1 MKGIT
6 HLFCLAICGS
16 LVSIS
21 SFGQPTVLVLDTF
34 DANTANTSDLNVDLA
49 RQSGVLAPVPYT
61 MAVSPTHYGHQLQ
74 NPNAVNQLLLADFP
88 NSTVSPN
95 YNFNGAQSQGG
106 LKISFDVDSMP
117 TVYGGTA
124 DNWGCINLGMA
135 AADQLANVNQGVN
148 HCGILFRA
156 AGTIQAFDG
165 GAVISP
171 SPEPVYSTRAP
182 GTYNHIDLVITDTD
196 GNPFDGAGN
205 TIIEV
210 YANGGPLPV
219 WTFTKAG
226 GFADNYINFQGS
238 WRAHLDNLSVVR
250 LPADLVPVVANPSF
264 EADTFN
270 VWPGYVNGNGPIT
283 GWTAA
288 GGAGVNPA
296 GGSAPFADNG
306 SIPDGRQVAFI
317 QQDSALSQ
325 VISGFTI
332 GASYRVTYFENA
344 RTGGTRPFLKVAI
357 GGQVIVA
364 DHEVAQVGGAN
375 PYREVVSDA
384 FVATSTSMQLEFI
397 KSNPQGGDTTLL
409 IDKVSIVLPNT
420 PPTITV
426 QPQDQRT
433 AIGETAA
440 FSVSASGSAPLSYQW
455 WFGDVDLVGQTG
467 PTLQVPV
474 QYGDEGGEYYVVVE
488 NAYGSVTSRRATLKV
503 LQGVPGIFNT
513 GVDDNKA
520 ALPDGAVDPHYVLI
534 VNADSASID
543 ALVENSGAFPIVAG
557 PWVANTSGSKWIG
570 PRFDTSGAAGLAQGN
585 GTYVYRLTFD
595 LSGLDLATVVITGG
609 WAVDNTGLGIRV
621 NGADTGVVN
630 NSGFGGLTPFT
641 LSVANATFVDGLNTL
656 DFVVQNADA
665 VAGYTGLYVGN
676 LRGTAELPGTPPSIT
691 QQPQG
696 QVAGTGES
704 VTFVVLAGGSSPLTY
719 EWRKNGAPIGAPS
732 GPTYTIPSAQL
743 EDAGTYSVVVS
754 SPYGT
759 ATSADAVLTVRTK
772 VTTLFNTGVDDAG
785 AVLADGTVDAHYKLV
800 VNPDS
805 TSSDAIVENSA
816 AFPIVAGPWVANSA
830 GSKWIGPRFDTVA
843 AAGGAGVLGDYA
855 YRLTFDLTGL
865 DPATVV
871 ITGVW
876 ATDNPGPD
884 ILVNGVS
891 SGQANAGNFDA
902 FTPFTIGT
910 GFLAGLNTLD
920 FKVNNLSPGYT
931 GLRVERI
938 RGLATALP
946 PDTAPFIVEDPQ
958 GVQATVGD
966 RVVLMVR
973 ANGSAPLSYQWFFGP
988 DPLLDETGPSLTLQL
1003 DFPDQ
1008 AGDYSVE
1015 VSNPFGFV
1023 SSRAARVEVS
1033 QTPRIDRNPQ
1043 SQLLAPGDPAAFMV
1057 EVSGEEPFAYQWYR
1071 NNQPIPGATEA
1082 AFSLAS
1088 ASDADAG
1095 AYFVRVSNA
1104 YGSADSALAILI
1116 VAQAVPGLFNTGVD
1130 DSGNALPDGAVDPHY
1145 VFAVNPDSAA
1155 TATLVQDSTVFPIV
1169 TGPWV
1174 PNTAN
1179 SKWIGPRME
1188 TSGAALGDYT
1198 YRTTFNLQG
1207 LDPATVRI
1215 TGMWA
1220 ADDGGTAMLINGQS
1234 TGQTTANGFAS
1245 LTPFSITTGF
1255 TAGLNTLD
1263 FRLNNSAVG
1272 YTGLY
1277 IDQVR
1282 ALAAPLTNVN
1292 HAPSFGLG
1300 AAAITTFEDQGP
1312 ITLPGVAFDIS
1323 AGPWYEAGQTLT
1335 FLVTCDTPALF
1346 TSQPAIDPTGTL
1358 TFTSAPNANGNATV
1372 TVVLK
1377 DNGGTANGGVD
1388 SSAAQTFQIV
1398 VASVNDYPVASPLS
1412 VTVDQDSVVTF
1423 QLPASDADGDT
1434 LQYIVT
1440 QPAVHGT
1447 LVVQVQTGQISYA
1460 PDPVYCGPDSFK
1472 FRVSDGQYNS
1482 EEATVSITVNC
1493 LNQPPQCEAKIWP
1506 ADCALRLPGQTGLY
1520 ALALDG
1526 EKACL
1531 TLAGSGSDPDG
1542 DPLQFSWAWDGASTA
1557 GTAWL
1562 TNCFDLGCHTATLT
1576 VSDGRATCSSV
1587 VEFCVITAGEAV
1599 EQCVALVN
1607 GANLGT
1613 KNKRPLIASLK
1624 AAGASFDR
1632 GSLES
1637 AVNQLEAFQNKVRA
1651 QVAPRWPAEAAA
1663 FIRCTQQILD
1673 AVDCAAAQPG
1683 N

>member
-16 LVSIS
+16 LVSTS
-21 SFGQPTVLVLDTF
+21 TFGQPTVLVSDTF
-34 DANTANTSDLNVDLA
+34 DANTGNTFDLNVDLA

-61 MAVSPTHYGHQLQ
+61 MAGGPGNYGHQLQ
-74 NPNAVNQLLLADFP
+74 NGNAVNQLLLADFP
-88 NSTVSPN
+88 QSTVSPN
-95 YNFNGAQSQGG
+95 FNCNGAQSQGG
-106 LKISFDVDSMP
+106 LKISFDFDSMP
-117 TVYGGTA
+117 TVYGGTP

-148 HCGILFRA
+148 HFGILFRA
-156 AGTIQAFDG
+156 AGTLQAFDG
-165 GAVISP
+165 GAVVSP
-171 SPEPVYSTRAP
+171 SSEPVYSTRAP
-182 GTYNHIDLVITDTD
+182 GTYNHIDLVITDAD
-196 GNPFDGAGN
+196 GNPFDGTGN

-219 WTFTKAG
+219 WTYTKAG
-226 GFADNYINFQGS
+226 GFADNFINFQGS

-250 LPADLVPVVANPSF
+250 LPADLVPTIVNPSF

-270 VWPGYVNGNGPIT
+270 VWPGYVSGNGPIT

-375 PYREVVSDA
+375 PYREVASDA
-384 FVATSTSMQLEFI
+384 FTATATSMLLEFI
-397 KSNPQGGDTTLL
+397 KSNPQGGDTTVLL
-409 IDKVSIVLPNT
+409 DKVGFVLPNT
-420 PPTITV
+420 PPSITV

-433 AIGETAA
+433 AIGETAV
-440 FSVSASGSAPLSYQW
+440 FSVSVSGSAPLSYQW
-455 WFGDVDLVGQTG
+455 WFGDVDLVGETG
-467 PTLQVPV
+467 STLRVPV

-513 GVDDNKA
+513 GVDDSKA
-520 ALPDGAVDPHYVLI
+520 ALADGAADPHYVLI
-534 VNADSASID
+534 VNADSASSD

-557 PWVANTSGSKWIG
+557 PWVANTPGSKWIG

-621 NGADTGVVN
+621 NGTDTGVVN
-630 NSGFGGLTPFT
+630 NNGFGGLTPFT
-641 LSVANATFVDGLNTL
+641 LSVANAAFVDGLNTL

-691 QQPQG
+691 QQPQS
-696 QVAGTGES
+696 QLAGTGET
-704 VTFVVLAGGSSPLTY
+704 VTFTVLAGGSSPLTY
-719 EWRKNGAPIGAPS
+719 EWRKNGAPIPGAS
-732 GPTYTIPSAQL
+732 GPVYTISSAQL
-743 EDAGTYSVVVS
+743 EDAGTYSVAVS
-754 SPYGT
+754 NPYGA

-772 VTTLFNTGVDDAG
+772 VTTLFNTGVDDTG
-785 AVLADGTVDAHYKLV
+785 AVLPDGTVDAHYVLV

-805 TSSDAIVENSA
+805 ASPNAIVQDSTV
-816 AFPIVAGPWVANSA
+816 FPIVAGPWVANSA
-830 GSKWIGPRFDTVA
+830 SSKWIGPRFETSA

-891 SGQANAGNFDA
+891 SGQVNAGNFDA
-902 FTPFTIGT
+902 LTPFSIST

-920 FKVNNLSPGYT
+920 FKVSNLSVGYT

-946 PDTAPFIVEDPQ
+946 PDTAPFIVENPQ

-988 DPLLDETGPSLTLQL
+988 DPLPGETGPSLTLQL
-1003 DFPDQ
+1003 DYPDQ

-1015 VSNPFGFV
+1015 VSNPFGVV

-1043 SQLLAPGDPAAFMV
+1043 SQLVAPGDPVAFTV

-1088 ASDADAG
+1088 VSDADAG

-1104 YGSADSALAILI
+1104 YGSADSALAILN

-1130 DSGNALPDGAVDPHY
+1130 DGGNALPDGAVDPHY

-1155 TATLVQDSTVFPIV
+1155 TAALVQDSTVFPIV
-1169 TGPWV
+1169 TGPWL
-1174 PNTAN
+1174 AN
-1179 SKWIGPRME
+1179 NAGSKWIGPRFE
-1188 TSGAALGDYT
+1188 TSAAAGGDYT
-1198 YRTTFNLQG
+1198 YRLTFSLAG
-1207 LDPATVRI
+1207 LDPATARV
-1215 TGMWA
+1215 TGGWA
-1220 ADDGGTAMLINGQS
+1220 TDNAGLDILVNGVS
-1234 TGQTTANGFAS
+1234 TGLGNTVQFTG
-1245 LTPFSITTGF
+1245 LTPFSIASGF
-1255 TAGLNTLD
+1255 VAGLNILD
-1263 FRLNNSAVG
+1263 FKVNNASAG
-1272 YTGLY
+1272 YTGLR
-1277 IDQVR
+1277 IEQIR
-1282 ALAAPLTNVN
+1282 ALAAPATNVN
-1292 HAPSFGLG
+1292 HAPSFGL
-1300 AAAITTFEDQGP
+1300 AANAIISDEDSGP
-1312 ITLPGVAFDIS
+1312 VSSEHWAFNIS

-1335 FLVTCDTPALF
+1335 FIVTCDNPALF
-1346 TSQPAIDPTGTL
+1346 ASLPAMDAAGTL
-1358 TFTSAPNANGNATV
+1358 TYTSAPNAHGNATV

-1377 DNGGTANGGVD
+1377 DNGGTANGGAD
-1388 SSAAQTFQIV
+1388 TSAPQTFLIEV
-1398 VASVNDYPVASPLS
+1398 TPVNDCPVASPLS

-1423 QLPASDADGDT
+1423 QLPASDADGDA
-1434 LQYIVT
+1434 LEYIVT
-1440 QPAVHGT
+1440 QPAAHGT
-1447 LVVQVQTGQISYA
+1447 LVLAVQTGQISYA
-1460 PDPVYCGPDSFK
+1460 PGRGYCGPDSFK
-1472 FRVSDGQYNS
+1472 FRVRDGQCNS

-1493 LNQPPQCEAKIWP
+1493 LNQPPQCDAKIWP
-1506 ADCALRLPGQTGLY
+1506 AECALTFPGQPGLY

-1531 TLAGSGSDPDG
+1531 PLAGSGSDPDG

-1557 GTAWL
+1557 STAWL

-1632 GSLES
+1632 GSQES
-1637 AVNQLEAFQNKVRA
+1637 AVNQLKAFQNKVRA

-1663 FIRCTQQILD
+1663 FIRCTQNILD
-1673 AVDCAAAQPG
+1673 AVDCAAAQGG